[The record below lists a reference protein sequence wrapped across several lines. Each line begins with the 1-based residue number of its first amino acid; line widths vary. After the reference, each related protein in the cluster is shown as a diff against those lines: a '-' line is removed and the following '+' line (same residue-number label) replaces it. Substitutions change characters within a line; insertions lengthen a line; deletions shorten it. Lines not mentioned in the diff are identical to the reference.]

1 MMMMWRRRA
10 REAVA
15 HPHAQWLVCFNRIA
29 KVTPDVFEDWMQIL
43 QRSRSRRAVLLL
55 MAESA
60 EVETHVRRA
69 AASRWG
75 SANRLLFL
83 PRLTSKEQY
92 RALLR
97 LSDLFLDTR
106 IYGAHTVASDAMF
119 EGTPVITLPG
129 EGFASRVSLS
139 LNEVAFASST
149 RTSSSTAMMMTMVVP
164 DNRRQYV
171 DVVCRLLRHHDGHEH
186 GHEGGHEDSHHH
198 HDHDA
203 PHVMHRLRSALRSAV
218 GRQLFNSSLFAE
230 EMERGLSAVA
240 EAAAAHQHQQQQQQQ
255 QRLYHIITGKA

>member
-1 MMMMWRRRA
+1 MMMTWRRRA

-15 HPHAQWLVCFNRIA
+15 HPQAQWLVCFNRIA

-75 SANRLLFL
+75 CADRLLFL

-149 RTSSSTAMMMTMVVP
+149 SSSTMMMTMVVP

-171 DVVCRLLRHHDGHEH
+171 DVVCRLLRPHDDGHEDD
-186 GHEGGHEDSHHH
+186 GHHH
-198 HDHDA
+198 HRRYHDA

-240 EAAAAHQHQQQQQQQ
+240 EAAAAHQHQHHQQQ